1 MSLFLKRQKTLKCR
15 NTVKDERKR
24 EIQHVEMDAPSQVRS
39 VENQETGLRWE
50 KSDGGDK
57 PQISSLK

>member
-1 MSLFLKRQKTLKCR
+1 M
-15 NTVKDERKR
+15 RKR
-24 EIQHVEMDAPSQVRS
+24 EIQYLVMEAPSQVRS

-57 PQISSLK
+57 PHIGSLK

>member
-1 MSLFLKRQKTLKCR
+1 M
-15 NTVKDERKR
+15 RKR
-24 EIQHVEMDAPSQVRS
+24 EIQHVEMDAPSQERS

-57 PQISSLK
+57 PQISCLK